1 MDASTFEQTYKQI
14 CQKHNPKL
22 SELQPFFNTIENH
35 WNEDEI
41 QHDMTNAL
49 NELLKNKGASD
60 LRTECSTCG
69 CNGDKSDVIFTN
81 CESIKRIMVILTGY
95 KQIKEA
101 KLLTTISLTKTL
113 TVNHIYTASEIND
126 DFLHIMKDHIHYDK
140 ENEIELTRK
149 FRLQFKCTEKHQFR
163 RWKVKENYPKSMTDD
178 DIILKQI
185 CQKIYENLT
194 YFEYNDKKSK
204 PYITHAHD
212 TKWFQYK
219 NEESNQNVYSQLL
232 QNMGTFRRQSC
243 HGFSSR
249 QHQALMHLK
258 PKYENIK
265 QEIFENPFYNLSKDN
280 WNQTLRKATVFK
292 NSFARHRIK
301 TTYEGQYNDKISG
314 RSVEWKIG
322 ETINLME
329 IVVFKLYTD
338 FDKLQFEL
346 KKCFRVDSTDDV
358 LQKYALRDISHDV
371 VLSGA
376 STQPYSNV
384 SSHYSTKWNPSMVAG
399 THTSQSVFNSHITRS
414 ATKLEKRLSQF
425 YHWRGKLLIV
435 LNKFG
440 TKLNQENNMILY
452 HGVNAKMIIRPNQ
465 TYGFNGPLSTS
476 ASYHVART
484 FATAKGMV
492 LKITSHFPRLNYC
505 NAFDASLISDYP

>member
-346 KKCFRVDSTDDV
+346 KKCFRFETFNRI
-358 LQKYALRDISHDV
+358 LQQNDNMTEEQI
-371 VLSGA
+371 
-376 STQPYSNV
+376 
-384 SSHYSTKWNPSMVAG
+384 
-399 THTSQSVFNSHITRS
+399 
-414 ATKLEKRLSQF
+414 KLEKQKYKKAKIDLKQRLETF

-440 TKLNQENNMILY
+440 KKLNADNNMILY
-452 HGVNAKMIIRPNQ
+452 HGVNAKMIIHPAQ
-465 TYGFNGPLSTS
+465 TYAFNGPLSTS